1 MSGLIKI
8 VIEMKLPVVFA
19 VLIGI
24 LVLACSSKSDLQ
36 IYMDQN
42 ITVLDK
48 YFSSVEKVR
57 DATGVAT
64 EEFQEMDSSIQTT
77 LPEWQNTWET
87 HLTVLDEAYGVLRD
101 LPSEWEEVIPPGNL
115 DRYHFLMLQCLRVT
129 LESAETAHAGM
140 ALIRANPYKA
150 LELANE
156 SNELGIQARDLF

>member
-48 YFSSVEKVR
+48 YFSSVEKS
-57 DATGVAT
+57 
-64 EEFQEMDSSIQTT
+64 EMRLVSQRKSFKKWIHQ
-77 LPEWQNTWET
+77 LKLHSLNGRIHGKP
-87 HLTVLDEAYGVLRD
+87 
-101 LPSEWEEVIPPGNL
+101 I
-115 DRYHFLMLQCLRVT
+115 
-129 LESAETAHAGM
+129 
-140 ALIRANPYKA
+140 
-150 LELANE
+150 
-156 SNELGIQARDLF
+156 